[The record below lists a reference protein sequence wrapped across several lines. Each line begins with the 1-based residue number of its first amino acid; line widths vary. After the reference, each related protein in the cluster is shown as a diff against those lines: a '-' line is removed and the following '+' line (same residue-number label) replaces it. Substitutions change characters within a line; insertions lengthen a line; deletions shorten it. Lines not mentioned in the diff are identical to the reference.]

1 MIPGRPREDPL
12 EKRMATRLVP
22 CLENSLDRRAWWA
35 IVHGVA
41 DRRAWW
47 AVVHGVADR
56 RAWWAVVHGVAK
68 NWTLQSDFHSLTIA
82 KSFLCISETNTAL

>member
-12 EKRMATRLVP
+12 EKRMATRPVP
-22 CLENSLDRRAWWA
+22 CLENSL
-35 IVHGVA
+35 

-82 KSFLCISETNTAL
+82 KSFLCTSETSTAL